1 MPSSTLEYVD
11 MVARTPLSQ
20 ILIFSVT
27 LTAVRIVSHFVSSRT
42 PKHKQGFGVKFL
54 SGLSDLFDSLIY
66 AAVFIFMVIRPY
78 FFQTFQIP
86 TGSLNPTL
94 KVGDFIGLNKAIYR
108 YSEPKRG
115 DIVVFH
121 PPAYAC
127 SPEQLRPGTNDPK
140 VDFVKRLI
148 GLPGDIVEMRNGVV
162 YINGKILWEP
172 YWHFSEQVSQAE
184 FRLFSQ
190 AETAEYQKQS
200 WKLVNFKGKLIPLNY
215 TESDANAQ
223 FPASR
228 SNSGRQPYWVAEPF
242 IIRDAAESESAEV
255 RNLPAQPIPAGQ
267 FLFIGDNRNNSF
279 DGRAWGLINRDSII
293 GRAEFVWLPFN
304 RLGGIRY
311 VDNGS
316 PKAPDAI
323 TAEGMR

>member
-20 ILIFSVT
+20 ILIFSAS
-27 LTAVRIVSHFVSSRT
+27 LTAVRIVSHFVTAKT
-42 PKHKQGFGVKFL
+42 PRHKQGFGVKIL
-54 SGLSDLFDSLIY
+54 TGVSDLFDSLIY

-127 SPEQLRPGTNDPK
+127 TPDQLRPGTNDPK
-140 VDFVKRLI
+140 VDFVKRLV
-148 GLPGDIVEMRNGVV
+148 GLPGDLLEMKNGVV
-162 YINGKILWEP
+162 YVNGKLLWEP
-172 YWHFSEQVSQAE
+172 YWHFSEQVSQGE
-184 FRLFSQ
+184 FRLFTQ
-190 AETAEYQKQS
+190 AETAAYEKQS
-200 WKLVNFKGKLIPLNY
+200 WKLVNYKGKLIPLNY
-215 TESDANAQ
+215 TAHDANSVSPHMEN
-223 FPASR
+223 F
-228 SNSGRQPYWVAEPF
+228 GRQPNYVADPF
-242 IIRDAAESESAEV
+242 VIRDPVEASSPEV
-255 RNLPAQPIPAGQ
+255 RNLPAQKIPEGK

-279 DGRAWGLINRDSII
+279 DGRAWGLIDRDSII

-304 RLGGIRY
+304 RFGGIRY
-311 VDNGS
+311 FDNGS

-323 TAEGMR
+323 VAEGMR

>member
-20 ILIFSVT
+20 ILIFSSA
-27 LTAVRIVSHFVSSRT
+27 LTVVRIVSHFVSTKT

-54 SGLSDLFDSLIY
+54 SGVSDLFDSLIY

-127 SPEQLRPGTNDPK
+127 TPDQLRPNGDPK

-148 GLPGDIVEMRNGVV
+148 GLPGDVIEMKNGVMYV
-162 YINGKILWEP
+162 NGKLLWEP
-172 YWHFSEQVSQAE
+172 YWHFADQTSQGD
-184 FRLFSQ
+184 FKLFSQ
-190 AETAEYQKQS
+190 AETAAYQKQS
-200 WKLVNFKGKLIPLNY
+200 WKLVNYKGKLIPLNY
-215 TESDANAQ
+215 TDHDANAEM
-223 FPASR
+223 PYSENYR
-228 SNSGRQPYWVAEPF
+228 NKPYWVAEPY
-242 IIRDAAESESAEV
+242 IIRDPAENKSPAV
-255 RNLPAQPIPAGQ
+255 RELPAQPIPAGK

-279 DGRAWGLINRDSII
+279 DGRAWGLIDRDSII
-293 GRAEFVWLPFN
+293 GRAEFVWLPLN
-304 RLGGIRY
+304 RMGGIHY

-323 TAEGMR
+323 VAEGMR

>member
-20 ILIFSVT
+20 ILIFSAS
-27 LTAVRIVSHFVSSRT
+27 LTAVRIVSHFVTAKT
-42 PKHKQGFGVKFL
+42 PRHKQGFGVKIL
-54 SGLSDLFDSLIY
+54 TGVSDLFDSLIY

-127 SPEQLRPGTNDPK
+127 TPDQLRPGTNDPK
-140 VDFVKRLI
+140 VDFVKRLV
-148 GLPGDIVEMRNGVV
+148 GLPGDLLEMKNGVV
-162 YINGKILWEP
+162 YVNGKLLWEP
-172 YWHFSEQVSQAE
+172 YWHFSEQVSQGE
-184 FRLFSQ
+184 FRLFTQ
-190 AETAEYQKQS
+190 AETAAYEKQS
-200 WKLVNFKGKLIPLNY
+200 WKLVNYKGKLIPLNY
-215 TESDANAQ
+215 TAHDANSVSPHMEN
-223 FPASR
+223 F
-228 SNSGRQPYWVAEPF
+228 GRQPYYVADPF
-242 IIRDAAESESAEV
+242 VIRDPVEASSAEV
-255 RNLPAQPIPAGQ
+255 RNLPAQKIPEGK

-279 DGRAWGLINRDSII
+279 DGRAWGLIDRDSII

-304 RLGGIRY
+304 RFGGIRY
-311 VDNGS
+311 FGNGS

-323 TAEGMR
+323 VAEGMR

>member
-20 ILIFSVT
+20 ILIFSGA
-27 LTAVRIVSHFVSSRT
+27 LTVVRVIAHFVASKT
-42 PKHKQGFGVKFL
+42 PKHKQGLGVKAL
-54 SGLSDLFDSLIY
+54 TGVSDLFDSLIY

-94 KVGDFIGLNKAIYR
+94 MVGDFIGLNKAIYR
-108 YSEPKRG
+108 YTEPKRG

-127 SPEQLRPGTNDPK
+127 TPDQLRPNGDPK

-148 GLPGDIVEMRNGVV
+148 GLPGDVIEMRNGVTYV
-162 YINGKILWEP
+162 NNKPLWEP
-172 YWHFSEQVSQAE
+172 YWHFSEQLSDGK
-184 FRLFSQ
+184 FRLLTAS
-190 AETAEYQKQS
+190 ETAEYEKQS
-200 WKLVNFKGKLIPLNY
+200 WKLVNYKGKLIPLNY
-215 TESDANAQ
+215 TARDANAALPSSEH
-223 FPASR
+223 F
-228 SNSGRQPYWVAEPF
+228 GRQPYWVADPF
-242 IIRDAAESESAEV
+242 VIKDPTEWDAVKA
-255 RNLPAQPIPAGQ
+255 LPAQPIPAGQ
-267 FLFIGDNRNNSF
+267 FLFMGDNRNHSF
-279 DGRAWGLINRDSII
+279 DGRAWGLIERDNII
-293 GRAEFVWLPFN
+293 GRAEFVWLPTN
-304 RLGGIRY
+304 RMGGIHY

-323 TAEGMR
+323 VAEGMR

>member
-1 MPSSTLEYVD
+1 MPSSMLEYVD
-11 MVARTPLSQ
+11 MVARTPLSKS
-20 ILIFSVT
+20 LIFSAS
-27 LTAVRIVSHFVSSRT
+27 LTAVRIVSHFVTAKT
-42 PKHKQGFGVKFL
+42 PRHKQGFGVKIL
-54 SGLSDLFDSLIY
+54 TGVSDLFDSLIY

-127 SPEQLRPGTNDPK
+127 TPDQLRPGTNDPK
-140 VDFVKRLI
+140 VDFVKRLV
-148 GLPGDIVEMRNGVV
+148 GLPGDLLEMKNGVV
-162 YINGKILWEP
+162 YVNGKLLWEP
-172 YWHFSEQVSQAE
+172 YWHFSEQVSQGD
-184 FRLFSQ
+184 FRLFTQ
-190 AETAEYQKQS
+190 AETAAYEKQS
-200 WKLVNFKGKLIPLNY
+200 WKLVNYKGKLIPLNY
-215 TESDANAQ
+215 TAYDANAVSPHMEN
-223 FPASR
+223 F
-228 SNSGRQPYWVAEPF
+228 GRQPYYAADPF
-242 IIRDAAESESAEV
+242 IIRDPVEASSPEV
-255 RNLPAQPIPAGQ
+255 RNLPAQKIPEGK

-279 DGRAWGLINRDSII
+279 DGRAWGLIDRDSII

-304 RLGGIRY
+304 RFGGIRY
-311 VDNGS
+311 FDNGS

-323 TAEGMR
+323 VAEGMR